1 MAKANARQTD
11 NKVSMEEAT
20 SLDGR
25 RKALAARRTKAA
37 RTALR
42 ENLKAQVQEKGK
54 GAKAKV
60 ADALK
65 KEGTKGKDKIP
76 MTALRQINPT
86 YRGSDVIPEHLG
98 GDYGPR

>member
-54 GAKAKV
+54 GAK
-60 ADALK
+60 
-65 KEGTKGKDKIP
+65 GKDKIP

>member
-1 MAKANARQTD
+1 MARQTD

-25 RKALAARRTKAA
+25 RKALAARRTKAVA
-37 RTALR
+37 DGPPR
-42 ENLKAQVQEKGK
+42 EPQGPGPEEGK
-54 GAKAKV
+54 G
-60 ADALK
+60 
-65 KEGTKGKDKIP
+65 EGQGRRRLEERGAKGKDKIP
-76 MTALRQINPT
+76 MTALCQINPT